1 MLNKRLFIALDID
14 GVLNNYQTHKE
25 IERLDNEDMLPNNI
39 SCNQSVFVTSEN
51 SDIQFAIEKITYNNG
66 NIENRISYGA
76 YILLSKLALL
86 NSIIAQAQACYM
98 DVFVFGISSWFASQ
112 RLILN
117 QNEHLAK
124 QFFHFNQDVHFEK
137 ASPNNTVGDGT
148 VRTKAFCQFL
158 DNNNGS
164 KNDIALYLDD
174 TPADKTMIAN
184 RNERFIVPDINGRY
198 GLLKEHLNKSKCSL

>member
-1 MLNKRLFIALDID
+1 MLNKKLFIALDID

-25 IERLDNEDMLPNNI
+25 VERIDNEDMLPDNI
-39 SCNQSVFVTSEN
+39 SFNQSVFVTSEN
-51 SDIQFAIEKITYNNG
+51 KDIQFAIEKITYGNG

-86 NSIIAQAQACYM
+86 NSIIAQAQAHYI
-98 DVFVFGISSWFASQ
+98 DVLVFGISSWFASQ
-112 RLILN
+112 KLILN

-124 QFFHFNQDVHFEK
+124 QFFHFNQDVYFEK
-137 ASPNNTVGDGT
+137 ASPDNTVGDGA

-158 DNNNGS
+158 DNNNS
-164 KNDIALYLDD
+164 NQNDIALYLDD
-174 TPADKTMIAN
+174 TPADKTMIVN
-184 RNERFIVPDINGRY
+184 RNEHFIVPDINGRY

>member
-25 IERLDNEDMLPNNI
+25 VERLDNEDILPDNI
-39 SCNQSVFVTSEN
+39 SFNQSVFVTTEN
-51 SDIQFAIEKITYNNG
+51 SDIQFAIEKVTYNNG
-66 NIENRISYGA
+66 NVENRINYGT
-76 YILLSKLALL
+76 YISLSKLALL
-86 NSIIAQAQACYM
+86 NAIIAQAQAHYM

-124 QFFHFNQDVHFEK
+124 QFFCFNQDVYFEK
-137 ASPNNTVGDGT
+137 AISENTIGDGT
-148 VRTKAFCQFL
+148 IRTKAFCQFL
-158 DNNNGS
+158 DNNNSS

-174 TPADKTMIAN
+174 TPADKTIIAN

-198 GLLKEHLNKSKCSL
+198 GLLKAHLDLFKCAL